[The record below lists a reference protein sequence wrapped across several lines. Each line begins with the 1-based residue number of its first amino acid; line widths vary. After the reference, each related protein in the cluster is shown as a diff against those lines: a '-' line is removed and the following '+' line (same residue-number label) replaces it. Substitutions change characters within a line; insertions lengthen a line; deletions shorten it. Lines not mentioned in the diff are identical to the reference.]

1 MKMLV
6 TGRNG
11 QVGWELGRALQP
23 LGEVVTVGRDQ
34 ADFAAPASLRALVLR
49 EQPDVIVNAA
59 ACTAVDKAESEPDLA
74 LRINAAAPAALA
86 RAALETGALLIH
98 FSTDYVFDGA
108 RNGRYA
114 EDDLP
119 NPVNAYG
126 RSKLAGER
134 AIAES
139 GCRHLILRTQ
149 WVFGAHGGNFLR
161 TILRLAGE
169 REHLRVVADQF
180 GAPTSARLI
189 ADVTAQLLGRH
200 GAGGES
206 PAGVYHLAAAGRAS
220 WYDYASFIV
229 EAARALPKLAQSLMV
244 KTIEPIPATAYPLPA
259 RRPANSCF
267 DCGKLERTFGLHL
280 PPWQRGVAFCLA
292 ELAAR

>member
-1 MKMLV
+1 MLL

-11 QVGWELGRALQP
+11 QVGWELARALQP
-23 LGEVVTVGRDQ
+23 LGDIVAVGRDQ
-34 ADFAAPASLRALVLR
+34 SDFAAPDSLRPLVLR
-49 EQPDVIVNAA
+49 ERPDVIVNAA
-59 ACTAVDKAESEPDLA
+59 AYTAVDKAESEPDLA
-74 LRINAAAPAALA
+74 LRINAQAPAALA
-86 RAALETGALLIH
+86 QVALETGALLIQ

-114 EDDLP
+114 EDDPP
-119 NPVNAYG
+119 NPANAYG

-161 TILRLAGE
+161 TMLRLAGE

-189 ADVTAQLLGRH
+189 ADVTAQLLGRQA
-200 GAGGES
+200 AGGES
-206 PAGVYHLAAAGRAS
+206 PAGVYHLAAAGRTS

-229 EAARALPKLAQSLMV
+229 ETARALPTLAQSLKV
-244 KTIEPIPATAYPLPA
+244 KTIEAIPASDYPLPA
-259 RRPANSCF
+259 KRPANSCF

-280 PPWQRGVAFCLA
+280 PPWQHGVALCVA